1 MAYIINLDL
10 RGKKAVVVGAGTVAA
25 RKVRD
30 LLAAGAAVTVVA
42 PEVCEEIRQAAS
54 EGGLLLIERR
64 FQKGDLREARV
75 AVCATN
81 DEEVNR
87 QVAEEG
93 NSLGCLVN
101 VVDRPA
107 LCDFTV
113 PATLKRGALTIAVTT
128 EGRCPSLA
136 GLLREELGE
145 LYGEEY
151 GALVETMGRI
161 RGEMIAKGWESS
173 RIREALAAL
182 YKKNILKM
190 AAARQEKRVS
200 PPRHQDTKGIITGRT
215 GRKVRRK
222 TLDVRR
228 KT

>member
-25 RKVRD
+25 RKVKD
-30 LLAAGAAVTVVA
+30 LLAAGAAVKVVA
-42 PEVCEEIRQAAS
+42 PKACEEIRQAAS
-54 EGGLLLIERR
+54 EGRLSLIERR
-64 FQKGDLREARV
+64 FQEGDLREARV

-93 NSLGCLVN
+93 NSSGCMVN
-101 VVDRPA
+101 VVDRPV

-113 PATLKRGALTIAVTT
+113 PATLKRGDLTIAVTT

-136 GLLREELGE
+136 ALLREELGDR
-145 LYGEEY
+145 YGEEY
-151 GALVETMGRI
+151 GVLVEVMGRI
-161 RGEMIAKGWESS
+161 RGEMIAKEWESS

-182 YKKNILKM
+182 YKANILEI
-190 AAARQEKRVS
+190 AAARDEKTMHALVKNVCGFDLDERVFDS
-200 PPRHQDTKGIITGRT
+200 I
-215 GRKVRRK
+215 
-222 TLDVRR
+222 
-228 KT
+228 